1 MADIRISAF
10 VAVTSVVFVATAYSV
25 VYGTYI
31 DTSDPLLSHLPHPL
45 SQSIYWATKSN
56 FLNVYFIKY
65 AWGWTSAAF
74 LFSWATSS
82 PDTRTASRM
91 LKWVTETA
99 AWLVFTS
106 WFFGPALLDR
116 AILASGG
123 DCFVSLPSGETM
135 TVPHDFCFTKST
147 LTPAESHLFSASFVA
162 PPGWEGKP
170 RLRKGHDISG
180 HIFLL
185 TMSILFLADQLRPSL
200 RHPFTHWPTI
210 HKYAVAANIALIAT
224 WLFASATTSAYFH
237 SPLEKVTGYSGS
249 SGRGCSFILTS
260 WLVLGVMTFGL
271 TQIPSLI
278 MANTVRAE
286 KLHSS

>member
-10 VAVTSVVFVATAYSV
+10 IAVTSVIFLAIAYSV

-31 DTSDPLLSHLPHPL
+31 DTSDPLLSHLPHHMAK
-45 SQSIYWATKSN
+45 SIYWATKSN

-82 PDTRTASRM
+82 PDTRTASRIF
-91 LKWVTETA
+91 KWVTETA

-116 AILASGG
+116 AIIASGG
-123 DCFVSLPSGETM
+123 DCFVSLPSGEIM
-135 TVPHDFCFTKST
+135 TVPHGFCFTKST
-147 LTPAESHLFSASFVA
+147 LTPAERPHLFSASFIA
-162 PPGWEGKP
+162 PPGWVGKP
-170 RLRKGHDISG
+170 RLRKGHDVSG

-200 RHPFTHWPTI
+200 RHSITHWSTL
-210 HKYAVAANIALIAT
+210 HKYAVAANVTLIAI

-237 SPLEKVTGYSGS
+237 SPSEKFTGYGGS
-249 SGRGCSFILTS
+249 SGL
-260 WLVLGVMTFGL
+260 
-271 TQIPSLI
+271 
-278 MANTVRAE
+278 
-286 KLHSS
+286 